1 MEKRQLAGG
10 QITVWQEG
18 ENMIID
24 HANGLTIELT
34 HAETEAL
41 FAWMNELMKERT
53 IKAMQHLHWRDQ

>member
-1 MEKRQLAGG
+1 MEKQQLANG
-10 QITVWQEG
+10 QIIVCEEG
-18 ENMIID
+18 EDMIID

-53 IKAMQHLHWRDQ
+53 IKAVQHLHWRDQ

>member
-41 FAWMNELMKERT
+41 FAWMNELMKE
-53 IKAMQHLHWRDQ
+53 